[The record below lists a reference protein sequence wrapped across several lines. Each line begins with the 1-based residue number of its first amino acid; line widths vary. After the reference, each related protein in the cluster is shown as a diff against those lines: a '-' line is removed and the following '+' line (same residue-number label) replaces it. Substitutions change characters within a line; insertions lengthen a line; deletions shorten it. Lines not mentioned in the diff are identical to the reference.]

1 MPVCE
6 VFALYRFSWTE
17 MIGILQAKDKNKLS
31 FILSK
36 FVKSESRFLFGDVLC
51 LFLVGCA
58 EKGEL

>member
-1 MPVCE
+1 
-6 VFALYRFSWTE
+6 

-36 FVKSESRFLFGDVLC
+36 FVKSESRFPFGDVLC